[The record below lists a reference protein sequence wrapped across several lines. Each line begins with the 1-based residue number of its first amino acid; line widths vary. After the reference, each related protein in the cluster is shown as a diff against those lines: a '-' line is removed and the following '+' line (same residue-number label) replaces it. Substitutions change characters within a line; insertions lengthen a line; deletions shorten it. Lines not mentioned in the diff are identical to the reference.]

1 MTRGQKTQAGANESL
16 MGTVAKALSL
26 LGYFSRAQSEIGLS
40 EMTRLSGMN
49 KATVYRLLTEL
60 AEQGFVEQV
69 GTGREYR
76 LGPVYPRLAAL
87 REAAVPTREVAQKVL
102 SRLCDATGETAHM
115 SIRQGDKLHVVSFA
129 YSALH
134 GTRVT
139 MEDAEQIEFHSTSSG
154 HAVLA
159 FSPADFVDTVL
170 AGPLQ
175 KKTEQTETDPNA
187 IRARLA
193 EARRIGVAES
203 VSGHEMDVHSH
214 ACPIFDARQSCYGAI
229 AVAAPVARMNDGLRD
244 TIRREVMQASL
255 EMTRLLGGFVP
266 DEFKQKAGESLVVPA

>member
-1 MTRGQKTQAGANESL
+1 
-16 MGTVAKALSL
+16 MGTVSKGLSL
-26 LGYFSRAQSEIGLS
+26 LGYFSRYRSEIGLS

-60 AEQGFVEQV
+60 AEQGFVEQI

-76 LGPVYPRLAAL
+76 LGPVFPRLAAL

-102 SRLCDATGETAHM
+102 SGLCERTGETAHM
-115 SIRQGDKLHVVSFA
+115 SIRQGTTLSVVSFS

-139 MEDAEQIEFHSTSSG
+139 MEDAEQIAFHSTSSG

-159 FSPADFVDTVL
+159 FSPPAFVDEIL
-170 AGPLQ
+170 SGPLE
-175 KKTEQTETDPNA
+175 KKTEQTETNPEI
-187 IRARLA
+187 IRERLQEAARTC
-193 EARRIGVAES
+193 IAES

-214 ACPIFDARQSCYGAI
+214 ACPVFDARQGCYGAV
-229 AVAAPVARMNDGLRD
+229 AVAAPVARMTPDLQN
-244 TIRREVMQASL
+244 TIRTEVLRSSL
-255 EMTRLLGGFVP
+255 ELTRLLGGFVP
-266 DEFKQKAGESLVVPA
+266 DTFKSKASELLGEPA